1 MAHILNRGIFSMGT
15 VALGRMSQSPNME
28 NSKVQNFPGGGIG
41 ARSSAVRRAITARTI
56 PSVVCTPLKVLT
68 ALDAASSA
76 DFYAVQ
82 AYTLLA
88 AADFSTFI
96 HNFIH
101 NTNTYELAAEQATTA
116 SSTSSENAS
125 NATLTS
131 SAYMFFT
138 ETQQHLQEATAA
150 LDNAIM
156 LYNQAVAK
164 RDAIAVLS
172 ANADSAA
179 ARAAS
184 LL

>member
-76 DFYAVQ
+76 DFYAAQ

-96 HNFIH
+96 HN
-101 NTNTYELAAEQATTA
+101 TNTYELAAEQATNA

-131 SAYMFFT
+131 SAYVFFT

-150 LDNAIM
+150 LDNAIV